1 MSEHAGFIN
10 GYSAS
15 ESYST
20 SFVIDS
26 IKEIKVFLTNTTDKV
41 QILTNLPNPL
51 FPKDTFNGNLIIEFY
66 TQANYGEEY
75 VKKVFKINPNVI
87 NIR

>member
-1 MSEHAGFIN
+1 M
-10 GYSAS
+10 
-15 ESYST
+15 
-20 SFVIDS
+20 
-26 IKEIKVFLTNTTDKV
+26 FLTNTTDKV

-51 FPKDTFNGNLIIEFY
+51 FPEDTFNGLIIEFY

-75 VKKVFKINPNVI
+75 VKKVFKISPNVI